1 MIILKAQNISKSY
14 GSNRVLEN
22 VQLTLQSGQR
32 MGLVG
37 VNGCGKTTLLN
48 ILTGREECDGGDWSI
63 QKGLRIG
70 YLKQKMDF
78 SPEKTV
84 FRVLEDVF
92 EPVQIMENR
101 LRAYE
106 QQLAECT
113 DEAEII
119 RISEAYSK
127 LQERFENEDGYARQ
141 SLIQGALTGMGF
153 DRTRWEQKTGQLSGG
168 ELTRLGLAALL
179 LSKPDLLLLDEPT
192 NHLDLSAIDWLEKY
206 LVNYGGA
213 ILVISHD
220 RYFLDRVCTD
230 ITEIL
235 LGVSEYY
242 HGNYTAYMNLRA
254 ERFEARMKAYEQQQA
269 EIARQ
274 QAVIEKLR
282 SFNREK
288 SIRRAESRQKAL
300 NRIERLER
308 PDDEKQIHFS
318 FSVLRKTGEDVL
330 DVRGLSKSFGNRT
343 LFQDVQL
350 KMNRGDRIALIG
362 PNGIGK
368 TTLMRCILG
377 QEKPDSGTIRWGA
390 NVDLGYYDQ
399 LQQALHP
406 EKTVLREVWDDFVRM
421 TQTQI
426 RGALGKFLFTG
437 DEVFSP
443 ISSLSGGERGCVL
456 LTKLMLR
463 RDNVL
468 FLDEPT
474 NHLDADSR
482 EVLEDALEEYEGTI
496 LAISHDR
503 YFINRFANKIAEM
516 TSGGIRVFQGNYDE
530 YLRCLEKERADILYE
545 EGNGGITKTEAQ
557 KQKRFLKN
565 EAERKKQLEKALNE
579 AEKRVEQCEK
589 ALRDQE
595 EAMTNPELMAR
606 SDALVSASLA
616 YEQMQKELSGAY
628 SAWEEAQTRLDEYRK
643 EHHN

>member
-1 MIILKAQNISKSY
+1 
-14 GSNRVLEN
+14 
-22 VQLTLQSGQR
+22 
-32 MGLVG
+32 
-37 VNGCGKTTLLN
+37 
-48 ILTGREECDGGDWSI
+48 
-63 QKGLRIG
+63 
-70 YLKQKMDF
+70 
-78 SPEKTV
+78 
-84 FRVLEDVF
+84 
-92 EPVQIMENR
+92 
-101 LRAYE
+101 
-106 QQLAECT
+106 
-113 DEAEII
+113 
-119 RISEAYSK
+119 
-127 LQERFENEDGYARQ
+127 
-141 SLIQGALTGMGF
+141 
-153 DRTRWEQKTGQLSGG
+153 
-168 ELTRLGLAALL
+168 
-179 LSKPDLLLLDEPT
+179 
-192 NHLDLSAIDWLEKY
+192 
-206 LVNYGGA
+206 
-213 ILVISHD
+213 
-220 RYFLDRVCTD
+220 
-230 ITEIL
+230 
-235 LGVSEYY
+235 
-242 HGNYTAYMNLRA
+242 
-254 ERFEARMKAYEQQQA
+254 
-269 EIARQ
+269 
-274 QAVIEKLR
+274 
-282 SFNREK
+282 
-288 SIRRAESRQKAL
+288 
-300 NRIERLER
+300 
-308 PDDEKQIHFS
+308 
-318 FSVLRKTGEDVL
+318 
-330 DVRGLSKSFGNRT
+330 
-343 LFQDVQL
+343 
-350 KMNRGDRIALIG
+350 
-362 PNGIGK
+362 
-368 TTLMRCILG
+368 
-377 QEKPDSGTIRWGA
+377 
-390 NVDLGYYDQ
+390 
-399 LQQALHP
+399 
-406 EKTVLREVWDDFVRM
+406 M